1 MARIE
6 FDERTRDSPHTT
18 SLALLGDS
26 SIPDLDVLDD
36 QPARK
41 RLLLAPLL
49 FRLLVLQVLLF
60 SDNGLLVILLLGSGD
75 GGGSGSLDLL
85 LLLGLLV
92 TRLFGRGG
100 FFGFAFL
107 GLRGSYNGGG
117 GDLFGLLLLGSFGDL
132 LESAACRRTNP

>member
-49 FRLLVLQVLLF
+49 FRLLILLLF
-60 SDNGLLVILLLGSGD
+60 SDNGLLVVLLLGSGD
-75 GGGSGSLDLL
+75 GGGRSSLDLL

-132 LESAACRRTNP
+132 LESAACRRLNP

>member
-1 MARIE
+1 MKR
-6 FDERTRDSPHTT
+6 DLGDSPHPT

-49 FRLLVLQVLLF
+49 FRLLIPLLF
-60 SDNGLLVILLLGSGD
+60 SDNGLLVVLLLGSGD
-75 GGGSGSLDLL
+75 GGGRSSLDLL

-107 GLRGSYNGGG
+107 SLGGGGDGGGGG
-117 GDLFGLLLLGSFGDL
+117 GDLLGLLLLGSFGDL